1 LPQAKNESVVIVGG
15 GYVGG
20 AAAYY
25 LAREGHSVTLVERE
39 HPGWGASGRN
49 AGYLSMI
56 TRSAGAQLDLAW
68 AGRRL
73 YDELSTEIDNFE
85 FRPSGTLTYYFEDQA
100 SFVEGFAARRREDGL
115 SVTVI
120 SGDDARELCPI
131 LPDDIVGGVHS
142 LNDGYIHPEK
152 LATALATAAQREGA
166 RVVKADALSIDVS
179 GGRCH
184 GVRTSEGTIAADV
197 TVITAGPWSPELLKA
212 QGIPLEIVGLR
223 SQLAQTTPVPYKFD
237 VALFG
242 PTFFTEYTFVRDLPG
257 YDDDLI
263 LHPLQRVMPQVGTL
277 ELFAQREDGSL
288 VIGCPME
295 LVPGDKPTIA
305 GMAITFGILGDHVPA
320 LQDVEVQ
327 KIWAGIIPQTGDG
340 VPVLDEVAGTE
351 GLWVGAGHAYGAMT
365 GPVSGKLLADRI
377 MGNPI
382 EIDMTPFRYDRQAIT
397 EGLGRT
403 VTL

>member
-1 LPQAKNESVVIVGG
+1 MKTESVVIVGG
-15 GYVGG
+15 GYVGSS
-20 AAAYY
+20 AAYH
-25 LAREGHSVTLVERE
+25 LAREGVSVTLVERE

-56 TRSAGAQLDLAW
+56 TRSAGPQLDLAW
-68 AGRRL
+68 AGRGL
-73 YDELSTEIDNFE
+73 YKQISTEIDNFD
-85 FRPSGTLTYYFEDQA
+85 FRESGTLTYFFEDQA

-115 SVTVI
+115 SVSVI

-131 LPDDIVGGVHS
+131 LPDDIVGGIHS
-142 LNDGYIHPEK
+142 LEDGFIHPEK
-152 LATALATAAQREGA
+152 LATALATAAEREGA
-166 RVVKADALSIDVS
+166 RVLKADALSLDIN

-184 GVRTSEGTIAADV
+184 GVRTSEGSLTADV
-197 TVITAGPWSPELLKA
+197 TLITAGPWSPELLKPH
-212 QGIPLEIVGLR
+212 GIPLEIVGLR
-223 SQLAQTTPVPYKFD
+223 SQLALTTPVPYRFD

-277 ELFAQREDGSL
+277 ELFAQRADGSL
-288 VIGCPME
+288 VLGCPME
-295 LVPGDKPTIA
+295 LVAGDMPTVA

-340 VPVLDEVAGTE
+340 VPVLDEVAGIE

-377 MGNPI
+377 IGNPV
-382 EIDMTPFRYDRQAIT
+382 EIDMTPFRYDRRAIT

>member
-1 LPQAKNESVVIVGG
+1 MKTESVVIVGG
-15 GYVGG
+15 GYVGSS
-20 AAAYY
+20 AAYH
-25 LAREGHSVTLVERE
+25 LARQGVSVTLVERE

-56 TRSAGAQLDLAW
+56 TRSPGPQLDLAW
-68 AGRRL
+68 AGREL
-73 YDELSTEIDNFE
+73 YGQLNAELDNFDYRE
-85 FRPSGTLTYYFEDQA
+85 SGTLTYFFEDQA
-100 SFVEGFAARRREDGL
+100 AFTEGFAAKRREDGL
-115 SVTVI
+115 SVSVI
-120 SGDDARELCPI
+120 SADDARELCPI
-131 LPDDIVGGVHS
+131 LADDVVGGVHS
-142 LNDGYIHPEK
+142 LEDGFIHPEK
-152 LATALATAAQREGA
+152 LSRALATAAERSGA
-166 RVVKADALSIDVS
+166 RVLKADALALDIS

-184 GVRTSEGTIAADV
+184 GVRSTEESIAADV
-197 TVITAGPWSPELLKA
+197 TLITSGPWSPELLKPY
-212 QGIPLEIVGLR
+212 GIPLEIVGLR
-223 SQLAQTTPVPYKFD
+223 SQLALTAPVPYRFD

-242 PTFFTEYTFVRDLPG
+242 PTFFTEYTFVRELPG
-257 YDDDLI
+257 YDDDLV

-277 ELFAQREDGSL
+277 ELFAQRADGSL
-288 VIGCPME
+288 VLGCPME
-295 LVPGDKPTIA
+295 LVPGDMPTLA

-320 LQDVEVQ
+320 LQDLEIQ

-340 VPVLDEVAGTE
+340 LPVLDEVAGTD

-377 MGNPI
+377 IGNQV

>member
-1 LPQAKNESVVIVGG
+1 MKTESVVIVGG
-15 GYVGG
+15 GFVGG
-20 AAAYY
+20 SAAYH
-25 LAREGHSVTLVERE
+25 LARQGVSVTLVEKE

-68 AGRRL
+68 AGRDL
-73 YDELSTEIDNFE
+73 YKQLSAELDNFDYRE
-85 FRPSGTLTYYFEDQA
+85 SGTLTYFFEDQA

-115 SVTVI
+115 SVSVI
-120 SGDDARELCPI
+120 SADDARALCPI
-131 LPDDIVGGVHS
+131 LPDDLFGGVHS
-142 LNDGYIHPEK
+142 LEDGFIHPEK
-152 LATALATAAQREGA
+152 LSTALATAASRAGA
-166 RVVKADALSIDVS
+166 RVLKAEALSLDIS

-184 GVRTSEGTIAADV
+184 GVRTTEGSIAADV
-197 TVITAGPWSPELLKA
+197 TLITAGPWSPELVRPH
-212 QGIPLEIVGLR
+212 GIPLEIVGLR
-223 SQLAQTTPVPYKFD
+223 SQLALTTPVPYKFD

-257 YDDDLI
+257 YDDDLV

-277 ELFAQREDGSL
+277 ELFAQRADGSL
-288 VIGCPME
+288 VLGCPME
-295 LVPGDKPTIA
+295 LVPGDMPTLA
-305 GMAITFGILGDHVPA
+305 GMAITFGILGDHIPA
-320 LQDVEVQ
+320 LQDLEIQ

-340 VPVLDEVAGTE
+340 VPVLDEITGTE

-377 MGNPI
+377 IGNAV
-382 EIDMTPFRYDRQAIT
+382 EIDMTPFRYDRQAVT

>member
-1 LPQAKNESVVIVGG
+1 MKTESVVIVGG
-15 GYVGG
+15 GFVGSS
-20 AAAYY
+20 AAYH
-25 LAREGHSVTLVERE
+25 LAKGGVSVTLVERE

-56 TRSAGAQLDLAW
+56 TRSPGAQLDLAW
-68 AGRRL
+68 AGRSL
-73 YDELSTEIDNFE
+73 YQQLNTEIDNFDYRE
-85 FRPSGTLTYYFEDQA
+85 SGTLTYFFEDQA
-100 SFVEGFAARRREDGL
+100 AFTEGFAAKRREDGL
-115 SVTVI
+115 SVSVI
-120 SGDDARELCPI
+120 SADDARELCPI
-131 LPDDIVGGVHS
+131 LADDVVGGVHS
-142 LNDGYIHPEK
+142 LEDGFIHPEK
-152 LATALATAAQREGA
+152 LSTALAVAAEREGA
-166 RVVKADALSIDVS
+166 RVLKADALALNIS

-184 GVRTSEGTIAADV
+184 GVRTSEESIAADV
-197 TVITAGPWSPELLKA
+197 TLITSGPWSPELLKPHR
-212 QGIPLEIVGLR
+212 IPLEIVGLR
-223 SQLAQTTPVPYKFD
+223 SQLALTTPVPYRFD

-242 PTFFTEYTFVRDLPG
+242 PTFFTEYTFVRELPG
-257 YDDDLI
+257 YDDDLV

-277 ELFAQREDGSL
+277 ELFAQRADGSL
-288 VIGCPME
+288 VLGCPME
-295 LVPGDKPTIA
+295 LVPGDMPTLA

-320 LQDVEVQ
+320 LQDLEIQ

-340 VPVLDEVAGTE
+340 VPVLDEVVGTE

-377 MGNPI
+377 VGNPI